1 MVQWFRLCA
10 STAGG
15 IGLIPGRGTRLH
27 MLYNAAKKKL
37 FFFKLLMVLETEKSK
52 IKALTNSVFGEGPL
66 PSSKKAA
73 FSLSP
78 HMAER
83 GGSSLESLL

>member
-1 MVQWFRLCA
+1 
-10 STAGG
+10 
-15 IGLIPGRGTRLH
+15 
-27 MLYNAAKKKL
+27 
-37 FFFKLLMVLETEKSK
+37 MVLETEKSK